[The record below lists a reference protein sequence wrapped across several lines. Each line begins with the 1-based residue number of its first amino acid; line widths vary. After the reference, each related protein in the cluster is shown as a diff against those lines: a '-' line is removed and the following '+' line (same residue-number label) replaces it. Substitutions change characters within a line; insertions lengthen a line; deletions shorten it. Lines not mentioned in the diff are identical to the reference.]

1 MSTGGIGSY
10 AEHHFRKVIPGNIEA
25 VRARL
30 CDVLE
35 DFDYVVLNEN
45 PIQAKRGA
53 QKNVMTANILEYDT
67 RLTIAL
73 RPVSS
78 ASTLATFDYAVQHIF
93 SKAEKITLERE
104 ADAIIS
110 LATAPLRKSV
120 CPACETENIGAVRF
134 CRVCGTPIARSK
146 LPAELE
152 VMRLMAGSSASFIEI
167 AWGLGIALLTLA
179 VTIPIIMLGKPKGV
193 IAGWVMLALGE
204 LMGLLMLAFGMWRLN
219 RTITT
224 NQAAQPE
231 AQVDAPRQISR
242 PERAALPAQPA
253 SITEGTTELM
263 SPSEQPVHAARDKD
277 TGSMEESLRQD

>member
-1 MSTGGIGSY
+1 MAGGIGEY
-10 AEHHFRKVIPGNIEA
+10 PEHHFRKVIPGNIEA

-35 DFDYVVLNEN
+35 DFHYVVLNEN

-73 RPVSS
+73 RPISN

-110 LATAPLRKSV
+110 LATAPLRKSI
-120 CPACETENIGAVRF
+120 CPACETENLGAVRF
-134 CRVCGTPIARSK
+134 CRVCGTQIARNN
-146 LPAELE
+146 LPSELE
-152 VMRLMAGSSASFIEI
+152 VMRLMAGSSASLIEI
-167 AWGLGIALLTLA
+167 TWGVAISLLTLA
-179 VTIPIIMLGKPKGV
+179 VTIPMILLGKPKGV
-193 IAGWVMLALGE
+193 IAGWVMLAIGE
-204 LMGLLMLAFGMWRLN
+204 LIGLIMLASGIWRLN
-219 RTITT
+219 RTINA
-224 NQAAQPE
+224 NQAAQHD
-231 AQVDAPRQISR
+231 AQLDAPRQIPSQ
-242 PERAALPAQPA
+242 ERSALPPQPA

-263 SPSEQPVHAARDKD
+263 TPSNQPARAAKEKD
-277 TGSMEESLRQD
+277 TGSME